1 MDQTKYDDKNYRV
14 LLDKRWSLEDFNKF
28 SRLYLQNYS
37 FIYCLEKNHDNYRAS
52 TLISDLNDYKLR
64 DGLTYVN
71 VYNLFYRHI
80 PKHSHPKVRAISY
93 ASPGYIELIL
103 DYEVAIQVAVG
114 IGIFLKGL
122 VTTAETYNKL
132 HDIYLD
138 LARKRKEKENH
149 LLKLGSEKVKIVME
163 LNEKLAEGLG
173 YTSLQDMYDKVGNE
187 EEVAKLLMAHYRR
200 MKGLATFVE
209 KGKLIFP
216 EK

>member
-1 MDQTKYDDKNYRV
+1 MNHKYDQKNYRV

-37 FIYCLEKNHDNYRAS
+37 FLYCFEKNQNNLRAS
-52 TLISDLNDYKLR
+52 TLVAELNDYKLR

-71 VYNLFYRHI
+71 VYSLFYRHI
-80 PKHSHPKVRAISY
+80 PKSSHPKVRAISY
-93 ASPGYIELIL
+93 ASPGFIELIL

-114 IGIFLKGL
+114 IGAFLKGL
-122 VTTAETYNKL
+122 VATAETYNKL

-149 LLKLGSEKVKIVME
+149 LLKLDSEKIKIVME

-173 YTSLQDMYDKVGNE
+173 FLSLQDMYDKVGNE

-200 MKGLATFVE
+200 MKGLSQFVE
-209 KGKLIFP
+209 KGKLEFP